1 MFQTYLDAFAEAAQ
15 SPYGCLLVAGKVA
28 VATRKWWELSAL
40 ELVLLPLLLNEL
52 TASASR
58 DVAVFLPVTS
68 PKVTHLGRATLC
80 HFAMACSGLRCYW
93 FIDCGSWNR
102 MQWFNHQLHVHEV
115 ITWLIQEN
123 CKKLCKQDTMAL
135 LRNNP
140 VVRGGNFLMWLN
152 FLKC

>member
-1 MFQTYLDAFAEAAQ
+1 MPNLTNFSYLQPNRTNFETCLLQTYLDAFAEAAQ

-68 PKVTHLGRATLC
+68 PKVR
-80 HFAMACSGLRCYW
+80 
-93 FIDCGSWNR
+93 DN
-102 MQWFNHQLHVHEV
+102 
-115 ITWLIQEN
+115 
-123 CKKLCKQDTMAL
+123 MAL
-135 LRNNP
+135 YF
-140 VVRGGNFLMWLN
+140 FLFKGEQL
-152 FLKC
+152 L